1 MATDRPDDNPDQ
13 VLPAAKRTAPTVDRD
28 KPISLRPQHERF
40 AQLVASGWSQ
50 AAAYRAAIARPDTL
64 PTTIYPM
71 ASAMASDPHV
81 SARIDQLRTAA
92 AREAAAIF
100 GESRAAIV
108 RHNVALATADARRLF
123 HEDGRARKPHELD
136 DDIAQAVESVEVD
149 PDGRIKYKL
158 ARKTSALDMVNRIA
172 GLYEADNR
180 QQAGGIADA
189 LRALAGGS
197 PTAARIAPPAES

>member
-1 MATDRPDDNPDQ
+1 MSTARPPEQPDQ
-13 VLPAAKRTAPTVDRD
+13 VPTAAKRTAPTVDRE

-50 AAAYRAAIARPDTL
+50 AAAYRAAYSPANEAGHSVYVASSRL
-64 PTTIYPM
+64 M
-71 ASAMASDPHV
+71 ANDEV
-81 SARIDQLRTAA
+81 RLRVDQLRAAA

-108 RHNVALATADARRLF
+108 RQNVALATADARRLF
-123 HEDGRARKPHELD
+123 HEDGRIRRPHELD

-149 PDGRIKYKL
+149 PDGRVKYKL